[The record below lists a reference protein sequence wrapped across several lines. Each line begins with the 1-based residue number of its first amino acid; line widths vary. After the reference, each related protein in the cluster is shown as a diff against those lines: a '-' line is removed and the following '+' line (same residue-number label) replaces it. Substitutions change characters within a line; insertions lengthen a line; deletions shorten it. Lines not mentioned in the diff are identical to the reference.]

1 MEQTLQAVNCSNS
14 TSNWTTTVTATEF
27 VPVLSPF
34 ESWQKALIVLVIGV
48 CMVLTITGNILVLV
62 SFIVDRTIR
71 QPSNYF
77 IASLAATDMLIG
89 KGAPRLLQGNLEQGK
104 MEYEEGVQRDL
115 KISRPVVFG
124 IITSLDQIIIFRI
137 WV

>member
-1 MEQTLQAVNCSNS
+1 MEQSVVNGSSAAAAVDNGTAGAPGGSAVP
-14 TSNWTTTVTATEF
+14 SNWSTAVTTTEF
-27 VPVLSPF
+27 TPVLSPF
-34 ESWQKALIVLVIGV
+34 ESWQKAIIILVIGV

-89 KGAPRLLQGNLEQGK
+89 EIRRGGGRDVLASRRRRRRLL
-104 MEYEEGVQRDL
+104 
-115 KISRPVVFG
+115 
-124 IITSLDQIIIFRI
+124 
-137 WV
+137 

>member
-1 MEQTLQAVNCSNS
+1 MEQQTVVNGSVTAGNGTSAGGPGPAAVP
-14 TSNWTTTVTATEF
+14 SNWTSAVTPSEF
-27 VPVLSPF
+27 APVLSPF
-34 ESWQKALIVLVIGV
+34 ESWQKVIIVLVIGV

-89 KGAPRLLQGNLEQGK
+89 EWCGRSPR
-104 MEYEEGVQRDL
+104 YRRP
-115 KISRPVVFG
+115 SRIGYPVRF
-124 IITSLDQIIIFRI
+124 
-137 WV
+137 

>member
-1 MEQTLQAVNCSNS
+1 MNELHTVLKLIIMITILLYDIYAIRYSLQMDQTVVNGSITAAVGNGTAGGVPGLESD
-14 TSNWTTTVTATEF
+14 TNWTTAVVAHVDLT
-27 VPVLSPF
+27 PVLSPF
-34 ESWQKALIVLVIGV
+34 ESWQKVLIVLVIGI

-89 KGAPRLLQGNLEQGK
+89 KAIV
-104 MEYEEGVQRDL
+104 MM
-115 KISRPVVFG
+115 
-124 IITSLDQIIIFRI
+124 
-137 WV
+137 

>member
-1 MEQTLQAVNCSNS
+1 MEQAIVNGSAVFDNG
-14 TSNWTTTVTATEF
+14 TANWTTAVTPTEF
-27 VPVLSPF
+27 TPVLSPF
-34 ESWQKALIVLVIGV
+34 ESWQKIIIVLVIGI

-89 KGAPRLLQGNLEQGK
+89 MCQT
-104 MEYEEGVQRDL
+104 QR
-115 KISRPVVFG
+115 
-124 IITSLDQIIIFRI
+124 SLFA
-137 WV
+137 

>member
-1 MEQTLQAVNCSNS
+1 MEQTVVNGSVAVDNDTTTIG
-14 TSNWTTTVTATEF
+14 TSVPAVPFNWTSAVTPVEF
-27 VPVLSPF
+27 APVLSPF
-34 ESWQKALIVLVIGV
+34 ESWQKVIIVMVIGV

-89 KGAPRLLQGNLEQGK
+89 E
-104 MEYEEGVQRDL
+104 
-115 KISRPVVFG
+115 
-124 IITSLDQIIIFRI
+124 
-137 WV
+137 

>member
-1 MEQTLQAVNCSNS
+1 MLYVSSQMDQTVVNGSVAAAVDNGT
-14 TSNWTTTVTATEF
+14 TSGPSGSGTNWTTAVVAHADLT
-27 VPVLSPF
+27 PVLSPF
-34 ESWQKALIVLVIGV
+34 ESWQKVIIVLVIGV

-89 KGAPRLLQGNLEQGK
+89 TASA
-104 MEYEEGVQRDL
+104 
-115 KISRPVVFG
+115 ISEKFENE
-124 IITSLDQIIIFRI
+124 
-137 WV
+137 

>member
-1 MEQTLQAVNCSNS
+1 MEHTAAVAVNGSVATDNG
-14 TSNWTTTVTATEF
+14 TVVVGGGGGGGVVVVVGGGGGRVVGGGGGDGGGGNWSSAVTPTEF
-27 VPVLSPF
+27 TPVLSPF
-34 ESWQKALIVLVIGV
+34 ESWQKVIIVLVIGV

-89 KGAPRLLQGNLEQGK
+89 E
-104 MEYEEGVQRDL
+104 
-115 KISRPVVFG
+115 ITIF
-124 IITSLDQIIIFRI
+124 ITSPAFTT
-137 WV
+137 

>member
-1 MEQTLQAVNCSNS
+1 MYDENKRRANDPIPVNSRVVTTNDCVRSPQMEQSVVNGSVVADNGTAGASGSAVP
-14 TSNWTTTVTATEF
+14 SNWTTAVTTTELT
-27 VPVLSPF
+27 PVLSPF
-34 ESWQKALIVLVIGV
+34 ESWQKVIIVLVIGV

-89 KGAPRLLQGNLEQGK
+89 EPEN
-104 MEYEEGVQRDL
+104 
-115 KISRPVVFG
+115 
-124 IITSLDQIIIFRI
+124 
-137 WV
+137 

>member
-1 MEQTLQAVNCSNS
+1 MRYFSSQMDQTVVNGSVAAAVDNGTTGGASGS
-14 TSNWTTTVTATEF
+14 VSGTNWTTAVVAHTDLT
-27 VPVLSPF
+27 PVLSPF
-34 ESWQKALIVLVIGV
+34 EYWQKVIIVLVIGV

-89 KGAPRLLQGNLEQGK
+89 RVSVRSEKCENE
-104 MEYEEGVQRDL
+104 
-115 KISRPVVFG
+115 
-124 IITSLDQIIIFRI
+124 
-137 WV
+137 